1 MKRQNISLLLVCI
14 VALISTDCGGQ
25 DAMLRQTI
33 AGEWRSDDIGS
44 YSLLLA
50 TNGYFD
56 AEIGQKGTAAGTW
69 QIKDGLLVMTYTSSK
84 FIPTNFIPISRVDSW
99 KIIRLDEH
107 ILTYVDN
114 GQTNSLQRKD

>member
-69 QIKDGLLVMTYTSSK
+69 QIKDGLLVMTYTRS
-84 FIPTNFIPISRVDSW
+84 NFIPISCVNSC
-99 KIIRLDEH
+99 KIIRVDDH
-107 ILTYVDN
+107 ILTYTDN
-114 GQTNSLQRKD
+114 TKTNSLHR